1 MPSGRYT
8 NRITRF
14 NRAQVYD
21 DLRHRRG
28 AKQIKQY
35 LTQQL
40 HTLTAAERSQI
51 TTVQH
56 IWTTGDRFY
65 KLAHQYYSDS
75 EYWWI
80 IGWYNQ
86 LPTENHVKL
95 GQVIMIPFPPD
106 RLASMYSSI

>member
-14 NRAQVYD
+14 NRAEVYD
-21 DLRHRRG
+21 ELRTRRG

-40 HTLTAAERSQI
+40 HTLTAGERAQI

-56 IWTTGDRFY
+56 VWTTGDRFY
-65 KLAHQYYSDS
+65 KLAHKYYGNTK
-75 EYWWI
+75 YWWVI
-80 IGWYNQ
+80 AWYNKK
-86 LPTENHVKL
+86 PTESHVEL
-95 GQVIMIPFPPD
+95 GETLKIPFPLYKV
-106 RLASMYSSI
+106 LAYLRNG